1 MRKIK
6 IISDST
12 VDLPLGML
20 ESYEIDIVPLH
31 ILLGEQ
37 DHLDDKSLTSTDL
50 FRYADEHNTLPKS
63 AAVNEFQF
71 KEVFEKWIERDYD
84 IFFMGISSKLSSTM
98 QSAINASKN
107 FDQDRISIVDS
118 LSLST
123 GTALQVLTACDLV
136 EMGASLKEITEN
148 AIRVRDKVQASFV
161 VDTLKYLYMGGRCS
175 KLVSIMGSRLKIKP
189 KLELIDGSIIPTSKF
204 RGKGYVK
211 KYYAQV
217 MERVKDIDPKR
228 IFITHCLAEGTE
240 ELKQQ
245 LKDDFGF
252 ENVYI
257 TEASATIS
265 THCGPNTL
273 GILYMYK

>member
-12 VDLPLGML
+12 VDLSTGML
-20 ESYEIDIVPLH
+20 QSYEIDIVPLH
-31 ILLGEQ
+31 ILLGDE
-37 DHLDDKSLTSTDL
+37 DYLDDKSLTSTDL
-50 FRYADEHNTLPKS
+50 FRYADEKNTLPKS

-71 KEVFEKWIERDYD
+71 QEVFSKWIDRDYD

-98 QSAINASKN
+98 QNAINAAKN
-107 FDQDRISIVDS
+107 FDKDRISIVDS

-123 GTALQVLTACDLV
+123 GTALQVLTACDLA
-136 EMGASLKEITEN
+136 EMGASLQEITQH
-148 AIRVRDKVQASFV
+148 AIKVRDKVQASFV

-189 KLELIDGSIIPTSKF
+189 KLELINGNIIPTTKF
-204 RGKGYVK
+204 RGKGYIK

-217 MERVKDIDPKR
+217 MEQAKDIDPKR

-245 LKDDFGF
+245 LKDDYGF
-252 ENVYI
+252 ENVFI

-273 GILYMYK
+273 GILFMYK

>member
-6 IISDST
+6 IVSDST
-12 VDLPLGML
+12 VDLPTGML
-20 ESYEIDIVPLH
+20 ESYEIDILPLH
-31 ILLGEQ
+31 ILLGDE
-37 DHLDDKSLTSTDL
+37 DYLDDKSLTSTDL
-50 FRYADEHNTLPKS
+50 FRYADENNTLPKS

-71 KEVFEKWIERDYD
+71 EEVFSKWIDKDYD

-98 QSAINASKN
+98 QNAINASKS
-107 FDQDRISIVDS
+107 FDNGRISIVDS

-123 GTALQVLTACDLV
+123 GTALQVLTACDLA
-136 EMGASLKEITEN
+136 EMGASLKEITEH
-148 AIRVRDKVQASFV
+148 AIKVRDKVQASFV

-189 KLELIDGSIIPTSKF
+189 KLELIDGKIIPTSKF

-211 KYYAQV
+211 KYYEQV
-217 MERVKDIDPKR
+217 MERAKDIDPKR
-228 IFITHCLAEGTE
+228 IFITHCLADGTE

-245 LKDDFGF
+245 LKDDYGF
-252 ENVYI
+252 ENVFI
-257 TEASATIS
+257 TEASTTIS

-273 GILYMYK
+273 GILFMYK